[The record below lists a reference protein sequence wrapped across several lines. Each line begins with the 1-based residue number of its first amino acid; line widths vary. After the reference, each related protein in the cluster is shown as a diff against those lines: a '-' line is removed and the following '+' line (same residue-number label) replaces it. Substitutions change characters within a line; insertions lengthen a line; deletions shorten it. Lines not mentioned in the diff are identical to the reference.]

1 MTDKDDKFYKPEFH
15 AVPDVN
21 IPEEDTYESP
31 LNKLGEG
38 RKIKVGLDSDV
49 IIQKLSHE
57 IYSNWRSA
65 IRELYNNEA
74 RACRNVMKLDIDGCK
89 PEIHITINP
98 IERQLT
104 IEGRDSE
111 GITVNVFDKSLR
123 VLGVSSNFDSK
134 EIGQMGMGFASYT
147 LVFEAL
153 KIETWARETDEKWS
167 ALADGGINFDILG
180 DPNMKSYGT
189 RLSGTY
195 KVNIDEDE
203 MIEHIRILS
212 RFSNVSTFI
221 HLTEDTHDYGSGLVV
236 CDQFENGMKWL
247 LHERELMIENGNRRS
262 EENDDTKKMEQF
274 IPINVERDDFEF
286 FGYWCCYN
294 TSYDSIRLEELGN
307 DSNLVTLIG
316 TPIQADMGYHLNHL
330 SGYVLNIKDERKYK
344 PTTDRDRMQDESIDD
359 IVDEIEAELQQV
371 IGEFNLRDIDH
382 YNSKTDVERMMYNS
396 NVWHGFRDVFTDET
410 TKILIT
416 TLNKRYTTAPNK
428 HMMSLQDMIQS
439 NKKVV
444 ALKGLRKE
452 PMRRL
457 SNEFGDGNVLFF
469 RLSVNDESIHRERE
483 IATLRGVG
491 VIMGE
496 EYIRLNKVKSIK
508 RDKLSSE
515 SADVSVRIYSDWH
528 ASDWGHGRYGE
539 HHTSHLISEIND
551 NATHKLMRVSKDN
564 WDRTQNKS
572 CEFLWV
578 RDRKGYVG
586 IKTLEERLRELG
598 NTMFEVN
605 DEKMLFK
612 DIPKDMTIIYCD
624 IKSDDNHT
632 FNLSEM
638 HVEEH
643 DKAYIYPANPAEISE
658 FLSDVKCMYDIIDI
672 YCTFNDR
679 HYDDDIE
686 RSMQTTLTDRLDLS
700 EEATGYSDRIPL
712 NTMVRLNRF
721 KDLVPDNDDLY
732 QLVKRAM
739 LESDEDKSME
749 ILELGLR
756 LGGVVGQLH

>member
-1 MTDKDDKFYKPEFH
+1 MTDNKEDKFYKPEFH

-31 LNKLGEG
+31 LNKLGMG

-74 RACRNVMKLDIDGCK
+74 RACRNTMKLLDECDAC
-89 PEIHITINP
+89 IHITINP

-104 IEGRDSE
+104 IEGKDSE

-147 LVFEAL
+147 LIFEAL

-180 DPNMKSYGT
+180 EPNMKSYGT

-195 KVNIDEDE
+195 KDTINIDE
-203 MIEHIRILS
+203 MIEHIRVLS
-212 RFSNVSTFI
+212 RFSTVPTFI
-221 HLTEDTHDYGSGLVV
+221 HLTEDTGNYGAGLVT

-247 LHERELMIENGNRRS
+247 LHERELMIEGGDRRS
-262 EENDDTKKMEQF
+262 DNKDDGKKMEQF
-274 IPINVERDDFEF
+274 IPINVEREDFEF

-294 TSYDSIRLEELGN
+294 TTYDSIRLEELSG

-316 TPIQADMGYHLNHL
+316 TPVQADMGYHLNHL

-344 PTTDRDRMQDESIDD
+344 PTTDRDRMQDESIDV
-359 IVDEIEAELQQV
+359 IVDEIEVELGKV
-371 IGEFNLRDIDH
+371 IDEFNLRDIDH
-382 YNSKTDVERMMYNS
+382 YNSKTDVEKMMYNA

-410 TKILIT
+410 TKVLIT

-428 HMMSLQDMIQS
+428 RMMSLMDMIQS

-457 SNEFGDGNVLFF
+457 MNEFGDGNVLFF
-469 RLSVNDESIHRERE
+469 RLGTSDESLNRERE
-483 IATLRGVG
+483 LTTLRGVG

-508 RDKLSSE
+508 RDKLSSD

-528 ASDWGHGRYGE
+528 AHDWGSSRYGE
-539 HHTSHLISEIND
+539 HHTSHLISDINT
-551 NATHKLMRVSKDN
+551 NATHKLMRVSKEN

-572 CEFLWV
+572 CQFLWV
-578 RDRKGYVG
+578 RDRKGFVG
-586 IKTLEERLRELG
+586 ISSLEERFKELEH
-598 NTMFEVN
+598 TMFEVN

-624 IKSDDNHT
+624 IKSDDNNS

-643 DKAYIYPANPAEISE
+643 DKAYIYPANPAEMSA
-658 FLSDVKCMYDIIDI
+658 FLNEVQCMYDILDL
-672 YCTFNDR
+672 YCSMHDR
-679 HYDDDIE
+679 HYSDDVE
-686 RSMQTTLTDRLDLS
+686 RSMKETLVDRLDLS
-700 EEATGYSDRIPL
+700 DGYSGSIPL
-712 NTMVRLNRF
+712 NKMVRLNRF

-739 LESDEDKSME
+739 IESEEDKSME

-756 LGGVVGQLH
+756 LGGVVGQL

>member
-1 MTDKDDKFYKPEFH
+1 MTDNKEDKFYKPEFH

-31 LNKLGEG
+31 LNKLGMG

-74 RACRNVMKLDIDGCK
+74 RACRNTMKLLDECDAC
-89 PEIHITINP
+89 IHITINP

-104 IEGRDSE
+104 IEGKDSE

-147 LVFEAL
+147 LIFEAL

-180 DPNMKSYGT
+180 EPNMKSYGT

-195 KVNIDEDE
+195 KDTLNPDE
-203 MIEHIRILS
+203 MIEQIRVLS
-212 RFSNVSTFI
+212 RFSNVPTFI
-221 HLTEDTHDYGSGLVV
+221 HLTEDTGNYGAGLVT

-247 LHERELMIENGNRRS
+247 LHERELMIEGGDRRS
-262 EENDDTKKMEQF
+262 DNKDDGKKMEQF
-274 IPINVERDDFEF
+274 IPINVEREDFEF

-294 TSYDSIRLEELGN
+294 TTYDSIRLEELSG

-316 TPIQADMGYHLNHL
+316 TPVQADMGYHLNHL

-344 PTTDRDRMQDESIDD
+344 PTTDRDRMQDESIDV
-359 IVDEIEAELQQV
+359 IVDEIEVELGKV
-371 IGEFNLRDIDH
+371 IDEFNLRDIDH
-382 YNSKTDVERMMYNS
+382 YNSKTDVEKMMYNA

-410 TKILIT
+410 TKVLIT
-416 TLNKRYTTAPNK
+416 ALNKRYTTAPNK
-428 HMMSLQDMIQS
+428 HMMSLMDMIQS

-457 SNEFGDGNVLFF
+457 MNEFGDGNVLFF
-469 RLSVNDESIHRERE
+469 RLGTSDESLNRERE
-483 IATLRGVG
+483 LTTLRGVG

-508 RDKLSSE
+508 RDKLSSD

-528 ASDWGHGRYGE
+528 AHDWGSSRYGE
-539 HHTSHLISEIND
+539 HHTSHLISDINT
-551 NATHKLMRVSKDN
+551 NATHKLMRVSKEN

-572 CEFLWV
+572 CQFLWV
-578 RDRKGYVG
+578 RDRKGFVG
-586 IKTLEERLRELG
+586 ISSLEERFKELEH
-598 NTMFEVN
+598 TMFEVN

-624 IKSDDNHT
+624 IKSDDNNS

-643 DKAYIYPANPAEISE
+643 DKAYIYPANPAEMSA
-658 FLSDVKCMYDIIDI
+658 FLNEVQCMYDILDL
-672 YCTFNDR
+672 YCSMHDR
-679 HYDDDIE
+679 HYSDDVE
-686 RSMQTTLTDRLDLS
+686 RSMKETLVDRLDLS
-700 EEATGYSDRIPL
+700 DGYSGSIPL
-712 NTMVRLNRF
+712 NKMVRLNRF

-739 LESDEDKSME
+739 IESEEDKSME

-756 LGGVVGQLH
+756 LGGVVGQL